1 MSKQQFGVVGLAV
14 MGRGLAL
21 NLAEH
26 GFSVAG
32 YNLEPEMT
40 DAFVAEGRRLG
51 YDVAGYPSYEQ
62 LCAAL
67 ERPRK
72 ILIMVK
78 AGKPVDCVLD
88 GLLPHLEAGDVV
100 IDGGNSHYP
109 DTLVRQVRCADLGI
123 HFLGMGVSGGEEGA
137 RHGPALMPGGDPTAY
152 ELVAPFLTAISAHVG
167 NDPCCGYIGAAGA
180 GHYVKMVHNGI
191 EYGDMQL
198 ICEAYYLM
206 KRLLGLSAQEIAQYF
221 HQWNQGELSSYLIEI
236 TDHILTTTDPDTGK
250 PLVDVILGEAGSKGT
265 GMWTVQ
271 EALSLSVPL
280 PTIAQAVFARN
291 LSCQSQVRQAMSAGV
306 TAPVPLS
313 DQDRDAFAEQIRR
326 ALYASKLCSYA
337 QGFDLLSQASRTYG
351 WGLDLGGIA
360 LLFRG
365 GCIIRAAF
373 LNHLADAY
381 RSNPELENLL
391 LDSHFASTLTQYQSD
406 WRQVVAAAAQH
417 GVAVPAFS
425 ASLSYYDSLRD
436 SEGPLNL
443 LQAQR
448 DCFGAHTFHRVDRNG
463 VFHYPW
469 QSV

>member
-1 MSKQQFGVVGLAV
+1 MSKQQFGVVGLSV

-51 YDVAGYPSYEQ
+51 YDVAGYLSYEQ
-62 LCAAL
+62 LCATL

-88 GLLPHLEAGDVV
+88 GLLPHLETGDVV

-137 RHGPALMPGGDPTAY
+137 RHGPALMPGGDPAAY

-221 HQWNQGELSSYLIEI
+221 HRWNQGELSSYLIEI

-271 EALSLSVPL
+271 EALSLGVPL

-306 TAPVPLS
+306 TAPAPLF
-313 DQDRDAFAEQIRR
+313 DQDRDAFAQQIRR

-448 DCFGAHTFHRVDRNG
+448 DCFGTHAFHRVDRNG

>member
-51 YDVAGYPSYEQ
+51 YDVAGYPSYEKF
-62 LCAAL
+62 CAAL

-78 AGKPVDCVLD
+78 AGKPVDYVLD

-109 DTLVRQVRCADLGI
+109 DTLVRQDRCAGLGI

-137 RHGPALMPGGDPTAY
+137 RHGPALMPGGDPSAY
-152 ELVAPFLTAISAHVG
+152 ELAAPFLTAISAHVG

-236 TDHILTTTDPDTGK
+236 TDHILTTADPDTGK

-271 EALSLSVPL
+271 EALSLGVPL

-306 TAPVPLS
+306 TASAPLS
-313 DQDRDAFAEQIRR
+313 VQDRDAFVEQIRR

-381 RSNPELENLL
+381 RTNPELENLL
-391 LDSHFASTLTQYQSD
+391 LDSSFASTLTQYQSD
-406 WRQVVAAAAQH
+406 WRQVVAVAAQH

-436 SEGPLNL
+436 AEGPLNL

-448 DCFGAHTFHRVDRNG
+448 DCFGAHTFHRVDRDG
-463 VFHYPW
+463 VFHHPW